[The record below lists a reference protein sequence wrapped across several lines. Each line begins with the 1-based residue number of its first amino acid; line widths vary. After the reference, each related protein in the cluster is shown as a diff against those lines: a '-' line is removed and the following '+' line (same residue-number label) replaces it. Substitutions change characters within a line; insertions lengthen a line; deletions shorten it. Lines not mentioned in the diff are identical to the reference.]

1 MMAILSLAAA
11 HTLLESLTTSMDPQK
26 MWVVRADL
34 WLRPREEADL
44 AALLFQEI
52 PLGPLLTKQMFGR
65 IMFTGMYY
73 EPEEDPPDPRVQAI
87 WQAKRE
93 ALDRSGET
101 DTYVVVVCLHFKL
114 MVVTMFAAI
123 VWPEDLDKLKQ
134 DRHIEIPMLD
144 WCGSR
149 NPFLQ
154 YVFL

>member
-1 MMAILSLAAA
+1 MLADLSLAAA
-11 HTLLESLTTSMDPQK
+11 HTLFESLTTSMDPQK

-52 PLGPLLTKQMFGR
+52 PFDPLLTKQMLGR

-73 EPEEDPPDPRVQAI
+73 EPEEDLPDPRVQAI

-101 DTYVVVVCLHFKL
+101 DTYVVIVCLHFKL
-114 MVVTMFAAI
+114 IVVNMFAAI
-123 VWPEDLDKLKQ
+123 IWPKDLDKLKQ

-154 YVFL
+154 YAFL

>member
-1 MMAILSLAAA
+1 
-11 HTLLESLTTSMDPQK
+11 MDRQK

-44 AALLFQEI
+44 AALLFQGI
-52 PLGPLLTKQMFGR
+52 PLGPLLAKEMLGR
-65 IMFTGMYY
+65 IMFTGMYD
-73 EPEEDPPDPRVQAI
+73 EPEEVPPDPRLQAI
-87 WQAKRE
+87 WQANRE
-93 ALDRSGET
+93 ALDRAGMP

-114 MVVTMFAAI
+114 AVVSMSAAI